1 VEVTLNIEDNSSNSP
16 DSAELSNSNKSDAL
30 RSNNSE
36 SGNKPDTGIDPEI
49 EGSDA
54 DTDSDS
60 ELFTNADADYDYN
73 YNQGKYRLVM
83 NEPDSEEEGL
93 EIESLSD
100 DGQFL
105 PESAELREAELEL
118 YKLEMERKNAI
129 KIIAGNITEEK
140 NIPYEEAEKEAANLL
155 STSDI
160 DDAKEKVANLLK
172 KANEAAD
179 NYYKDKEIK
188 DASESNIDEAANSDE
203 EDNKIST
210 EPSDSKK
217 IEETEQ
223 NKSSDKESKGK
234 SKEKEK
240 DNNNSIENNESEY
253 SATATREDEKNKNH
267 DDPDESCTEEMLSAL
282 KESKKE
288 SSINEKIGESSSNF

>member
-1 VEVTLNIEDNSSNSP
+1 VEVTLNIEENSSNSP

-172 KANEAAD
+172 KKPMKQLIIITKTKKLRMRQNQILM
-179 NYYKDKEIK
+179 KPQIQMK
-188 DASESNIDEAANSDE
+188 
-203 EDNKIST
+203 KIT
-210 EPSDSKK
+210 KYLLNLLIQKK

-240 DNNNSIENNESEY
+240 KIIIILLKIMNQNIQLPLH
-253 SATATREDEKNKNH
+253 EKMKR
-267 DDPDESCTEEMLSAL
+267 TKIMMTLMKVVL
-282 KESKKE
+282 KKCYLL
-288 SSINEKIGESSSNF
+288 